1 MVSPSTKGLRA
12 PQDEG
17 TLPTHWLNILPYLP
31 SPLPPPLKPDGTPVN
46 PKELEAI
53 FAKELVRQEFSS
65 ESRIRIPEEVRDT
78 YLELGRPTPLIRARR
93 LEEFLRTPAKI
104 YFKYEGVTPT
114 GSHKVNTAVAQAHY
128 NAEEGVERLV
138 TETGA
143 GQRGSALSLAR
154 ALFNLKVRVY
164 MVRVSY
170 EQKPYRRTL
179 MQAYGAEVVP
189 SPSNLTEFGGRC
201 LRRAP
206 TTPGAWG

>member
-1 MVSPSTKGLRA
+1 MPHAPMVSPSTKGLRA

-128 NAEEGVERLV
+128 NAEG
-138 TETGA
+138 GKI
-143 GQRGSALSLAR
+143 RGCR
-154 ALFNLKVRVY
+154 A
-164 MVRVSY
+164 
-170 EQKPYRRTL
+170 
-179 MQAYGAEVVP
+179 
-189 SPSNLTEFGGRC
+189 
-201 LRRAP
+201 
-206 TTPGAWG
+206 